1 MGCSQVTV
9 APCGLVDTGQYRLVR
24 FGLVCEL
31 DRRFRVGLQR
41 SPESD
46 SGFWVDTGPVCA
58 HLGCQP
64 LVDSSPTLR
73 NQTLTQPHIT
83 AHIERY
89 WAAQIAGSVR
99 VSTLI
104 DSLGDRRYV
113 RTPHLGAK
121 VLSGGRGTGG
131 STGRPWSAALPLLYV
146 PGFDLHE
153 DVLACRAVKRSPGPS
168 LSLRLAGSSS
178 QFRESRRSGRNRP
191 LRDC

>member
-1 MGCSQVTV
+1 MRGRILPVMRYLISCRGSRSTNRMPVPGRREVNQNQ
-9 APCGLVDTGQYRLVR
+9 PRWLNQLHRRLASR
-24 FGLVCEL
+24 QGAGTL
-31 DRRFRVGLQR
+31 
-41 SPESD
+41 P
-46 SGFWVDTGPVCA
+46 T
-58 HLGCQP
+58 
-64 LVDSSPTLR
+64 SSLP
-73 NQTLTQPHIT
+73 
-83 AHIERY
+83 
-89 WAAQIAGSVR
+89 AGSVR